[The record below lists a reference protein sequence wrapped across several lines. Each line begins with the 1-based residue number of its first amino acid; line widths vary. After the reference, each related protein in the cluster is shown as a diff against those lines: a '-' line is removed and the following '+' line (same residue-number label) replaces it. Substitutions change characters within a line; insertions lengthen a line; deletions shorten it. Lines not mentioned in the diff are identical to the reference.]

1 MIRALG
7 PLLSIA
13 MLVGGL
19 AACSSKGL
27 SIHDA
32 FIPEAPPR
40 VSALAG
46 YMTIDNGTARART
59 LVGAS
64 AEAFERIEI
73 HNTVYQKDSGL
84 ASMVRVERIAIQPQE
99 RFLFQAG
106 GYHLML
112 IHPKRALKDG
122 DRVPI
127 SLEFTDG
134 PRLTVEFQVRRERLR
149 L

>member
-1 MIRALG
+1 MMRPFG

-13 MLVGGL
+13 MLAGGL
-19 AACSSKGL
+19 VACSSKEL

-40 VSALAG
+40 VTALAG
-46 YMTIDNGTARART
+46 YMTIDNGTAQSRT

-73 HNTVYQKDSGL
+73 HNTVYDKASGL
-84 ASMVRVERIAIQPQE
+84 ARMVHVEDIAIPPRDRFVLQPG
-99 RFLFQAG
+99 A
-106 GYHLML
+106 YHLML
-112 IHPKRALKDG
+112 IHPQRILKDG
-122 DRVPI
+122 DRIPI
-127 SLEFTDG
+127 GLVFADG
-134 PRLTVEFQVRRERLR
+134 LRLTVEFEVRRERLR